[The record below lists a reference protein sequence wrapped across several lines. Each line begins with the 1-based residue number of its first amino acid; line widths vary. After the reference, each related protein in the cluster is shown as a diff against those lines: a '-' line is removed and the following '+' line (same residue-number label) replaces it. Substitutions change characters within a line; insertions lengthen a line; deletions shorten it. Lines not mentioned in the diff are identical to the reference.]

1 MPFPIFMSLKEE
13 KKDVIINSAVEE
25 FTKYGI
31 DNAKVVRIIKRVN
44 ISRASFY
51 QYFDGIEDLFYYILE
66 ILFDDTIKE
75 VIKELR
81 RGTDIFDSIT
91 KTMIGYLNNDHKYGF
106 AFNHINDLALSS
118 NELYSKKFM
127 NTLRIKIEDLYRE
140 LSNRPRGINSPRDF
154 IELIDF
160 YTLLTS
166 RMYYDY
172 SIKKVDRER
181 VIHLFNSRAIWV
193 KKAFS

>member
-1 MPFPIFMSLKEE
+1 MPFPIFMSLKKE
-13 KKDVIINSAVEE
+13 KKDIIIDSAIEE
-25 FTKYGI
+25 FTRYGI

-51 QYFDGIEDLFYYILE
+51 QYFDGIEDLFYYILS

-75 VIKELR
+75 VIKKLR
-81 RGTDIFDSIT
+81 KGSDIFDAIT
-91 KTMIGYLNNDHKYGF
+91 KTMIGYLDKDHKYGF

-118 NELYSKKFM
+118 NDLYSKKFM
-127 NTLRIKIEDLYRE
+127 DTLRLKIEDLYRE
-140 LSNRPRGINSPRDF
+140 LPNRPNGINSPRDF
-154 IELIDF
+154 LELIDF

-172 SIKKVDRER
+172 NIKKVNHDR
-181 VIHLFNSRAIWV
+181 VIHLFNSRALWI

>member
-13 KKDVIINSAVEE
+13 KRDTIIKSAVEE

-31 DNAKVVRIIKRVN
+31 SNAKVVRIIKRVN

-51 QYFDGIEDLFYYILE
+51 QYFDGIDDLFYYILS
-66 ILFDDTIKE
+66 ILFDDTVKI

-81 RGTDIFDSIT
+81 KGSDIFDAVT
-91 KTMIGYLNNDHKYGF
+91 NTMIGYLDTDHKYAF
-106 AFNHINDLALSS
+106 AFSHINDLALSS
-118 NELYSKKFM
+118 NDLYSKKFM
-127 NTLRIKIEDLYRE
+127 DTLRIKIEDLYRE
-140 LSNRPRGINSPRDF
+140 LPTRPKGINSPRDF
-154 IELIDF
+154 LELIDF
-160 YTLLTS
+160 YTMLTS

-172 SIKKVDRER
+172 NIKNVDHDR
-181 VIHLFNSRAIWV
+181 VIHLFNSRAAWV